1 MLHIYGPREDH
12 LHDSKL
18 VENFTKVNGVL
29 HYLGFSSM
37 NEEFPSGERPG
48 IVHRLDVGTTG
59 VIVVAKTVPWK

>member
-1 MLHIYGPREDH
+1 MAEPSTEPE
-12 LHDSKL
+12 S
-18 VENFTKVNGVL
+18 FAKVNGVL

-59 VIVVAKTVPWK
+59 VIVVAKTVPWRWKKKYTSVI